1 MIFFHYLC
9 SVKQLINHIISELRG
24 HIPEEELSELAY
36 WIVEETTGLTRA
48 QILMGCKDTKKNVYE
63 QEKDSFHCHRLH
75 FFAGSSGECASRQA
89 ESKDTENTPNIE
101 IILEKLRA
109 HVPIQYIFE
118 HTEWMGLDLRV
129 TPATLIPRPETAELV
144 EWVKETCS
152 HQQPL
157 RVVDI
162 GTGSGCIAIALKR
175 ACPLWD
181 ITGVD
186 ISTEALVIAQENAKR
201 NQVQVNWKKL
211 DILSENLDFIDIIV
225 SNPPYICQKEKA
237 DMDKRVLD
245 YEPHSALFVPDTDP
259 LLFYRRIAEMKAAK
273 QLFFE
278 INEAYGQEVCDMLQ
292 ELGYQHITLKRDIY
306 GKERMVYS
314 AINC

>member
-1 MIFFHYLC
+1 MLFFHYLC
-9 SVKQLINHIISELRG
+9 SVKQQIDYITSQLRG
-24 HIPEEELSELAY
+24 YIPEDELYELAY
-36 WIVEETTGLTRA
+36 WIIEETTGLTRT

-63 QEKDSFHCHRLH
+63 QEKESFHCHR
-75 FFAGSSGECASRQA
+75 
-89 ESKDTENTPNIE
+89 IE
-101 IILEKLRA
+101 IIIEKLRA
-109 HVPIQYIFE
+109 HMPIQYVFE

-144 EWVKETCS
+144 EWIKEKS
-152 HQQPL
+152 NHLQPL

-175 ACPLWD
+175 DCPLWD
-181 ITGVD
+181 VTGLD
-186 ISTEALVIAQENAKR
+186 ISAKALKIATENAER
-201 NQVQVNWKKL
+201 NQVHVTWKQL

-237 DMDKRVLD
+237 NMDARVLEH
-245 YEPHSALFVPDTDP
+245 EPHSALFVPDTDP
-259 LLFYRRIAEMKAAK
+259 LLFYRRIAEIKAAR

-278 INEAYGQEVCDMLQ
+278 INEAYGKEVCDMLKQ
-292 ELGYQHITLKRDIY
+292 LGYQQITLKHDIY
-306 GKERMVYS
+306 GKERMVYG

>member
-63 QEKDSFHCHRLH
+63 QEKDSFHCHKPH
-75 FFAGSSGECASRQA
+75 FFAGSSGECASRQT

-152 HQQPL
+152 HQQQL

-237 DMDKRVLD
+237 DMDKRVLN
-245 YEPHSALFVPDTDP
+245 YEPHNALFVPDTDP

-314 AINC
+314 AIDC

>member
-1 MIFFHYLC
+1 MIFFQYLC
-9 SVKQLINHIISELRG
+9 SVKQLIDHIISQLRG
-24 HIPEEELSELAY
+24 YIPEEELYELAY
-36 WIVEETTGLTRA
+36 WIVEETTGLTRT

-63 QEKDSFHCHRLH
+63 QEKDSFHCHR
-75 FFAGSSGECASRQA
+75 
-89 ESKDTENTPNIE
+89 IE
-101 IILEKLRA
+101 IIIGKLRA
-109 HVPIQYIFE
+109 HMPIQYVFE

-129 TPATLIPRPETAELV
+129 TPDKLIPRPETAELV
-144 EWVKETCS
+144 EWIKEKS
-152 HQQPL
+152 NHLQPL

-175 ACPLWD
+175 DCPLWD
-181 ITGVD
+181 VTGLD
-186 ISTEALVIAQENAKR
+186 ISAKALKIATENAER
-201 NQVQVNWKKL
+201 NQVHVTWKQL

-237 DMDKRVLD
+237 DMNARVLD

-259 LLFYRRIAEMKAAK
+259 LLFYRRIAEMKAAR

-292 ELGYQHITLKRDIY
+292 NLGYQHITLKRDIY
-306 GKERMVYS
+306 GKERMVYG

>member
-1 MIFFHYLC
+1 MTFFHYLC
-9 SVKQLINHIISELRG
+9 SVKQQIDYIISQLRG
-24 HIPEEELSELAY
+24 YIPEEELCELAY

-48 QILMGCKDTKKNVYE
+48 QILMGCKDT
-63 QEKDSFHCHRLH
+63 
-75 FFAGSSGECASRQA
+75 
-89 ESKDTENTPNIE
+89 ENIPNIE

-109 HVPIQYIFE
+109 HVPIQYVFE

-144 EWVKETCS
+144 EWVKEKADH
-152 HQQPL
+152 HQAL

-186 ISTEALVIAQENAKR
+186 ISAEALTIAKENAKR
-201 NQVQVNWKKL
+201 NQVQVTWKQL
-211 DILSENLDFIDIIV
+211 DILSEKLDFIDIIV

-237 DMDKRVLD
+237 EMDARVLD
-245 YEPHSALFVPDTDP
+245 HEPHSALFVPDTDP
-259 LLFYRRIAEMKAAK
+259 LLFYRRIAEMKVAK
-273 QLFFE
+273 KLFFE
-278 INEAYGQEVCDMLQ
+278 INEAYGKEVCDMLK
-292 ELGYQHITLKRDIY
+292 ELGYQHITLKHDIY
-306 GKERMVYS
+306 GKERMVYGT
-314 AINC
+314 IDC